1 MANTFKNSISGSLG
15 TTETTVY
22 EAVGVTAT
30 VIGVAVSNVL
40 TSSINVDIKMY
51 DDSAVKNAY
60 LIKNALIPA
69 SSNIILVGGEQK
81 LVLEPND
88 YLTVSSSLDN
98 STDVIISV
106 LEIS

>member
-15 TTETTVY
+15 TTETSVY
-22 EAVGVTAT
+22 TAVGVTAT

-40 TSSINVDIKMY
+40 TSSINVDVKMY
-51 DDSAVKNAY
+51 DNSAVKSAY
-60 LIKNALIPA
+60 LIKNALVPA
-69 SSNIILVGGEQK
+69 NSNIILVGGEQK
-81 LVLEPND
+81 LVLEPSD
-88 YLTVSSSLDN
+88 YLTISSSLDN